1 MPFSKS
7 LIFEKSMRTK
17 REIFWWYSL
26 SSIKLSLYELFIK
39 LVSNFQ
45 VNFSLKIMASPTP
58 GSYLTCWVWMVLK
71 IGSRCHVQCGQ
82 YFLNTGSFQL
92 LLLTFQSPMTLQRE
106 AFISSPSSL
115 TSPPMRNKGRL
126 SCRWWSTRETFFLTW
141 LRRIYLSA
149 ELVICIVQK
158 VKI

>member
-45 VNFSLKIMASPTP
+45 VNFSLKIMASPHDQPP
-58 GSYLTCWVWMVLK
+58 G
-71 IGSRCHVQCGQ
+71 VQVGQ
-82 YFLNTGSFQL
+82 DL
-92 LLLTFQSPMTLQRE
+92 LLDQDKSSQKSRNNPEAVFNSPG
-106 AFISSPSSL
+106 ISSLPSPCTVSASST
-115 TSPPMRNKGRL
+115 TSGPRFGSSGSSSRQKNYLFDQFPCTVKLPKIILVMR
-126 SCRWWSTRETFFLTW
+126 CFFGHVLN
-141 LRRIYLSA
+141 
-149 ELVICIVQK
+149 QQ
-158 VKI
+158 